1 MNTKFWDGLTR
12 DEKNVVAYS
21 AKSAIVAGRGIGRII
36 EASNKGLASLSKTMK
51 VNSLTD
57 EQKKAF
63 KDKTVPEVTKIINQK
78 FGAEGTEMM
87 NAFLQAVKAAE

>member
-1 MNTKFWDGLTR
+1 
-12 DEKNVVAYS
+12 
-21 AKSAIVAGRGIGRII
+21 
-36 EASNKGLASLSKTMK
+36 MK

-63 KDKTVPEVTKIINQK
+63 RDKTVPEVTKIINQK

>member
-1 MNTKFWDGLTR
+1 
-12 DEKNVVAYS
+12 
-21 AKSAIVAGRGIGRII
+21 VAGRGIGRVI
-36 EASNKGLASLSKTMK
+36 EASPRGLATLAKTMK

-63 KDKTVPEVTKIINQK
+63 RDKSTPEVTKIITQK

-87 NAFLQAVKAAE
+87 NAFLAAIKAAE

>member
-1 MNTKFWDGLTR
+1 M
-12 DEKNVVAYS
+12 
-21 AKSAIVAGRGIGRII
+21 AGRGKGRVI
-36 EASNKGLASLSKTMK
+36 EASNKGLAALSKTMK

-57 EQKKAF
+57 DQKKAF